1 MNIMLFLLILFCA
14 SYAVINV
21 CVANATIIFRNNDV
35 VWQLYTSTLP
45 YCLIAMVYHVYRFS

>member
-35 VWQLYTSTLP
+35 LAIIYINIAVLFDCYGLS
-45 YCLIAMVYHVYRFS
+45 CL